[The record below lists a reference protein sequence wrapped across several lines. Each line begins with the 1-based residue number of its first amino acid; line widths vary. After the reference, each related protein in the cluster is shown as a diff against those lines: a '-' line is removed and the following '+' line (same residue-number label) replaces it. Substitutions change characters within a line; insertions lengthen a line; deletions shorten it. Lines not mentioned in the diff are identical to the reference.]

1 MRMCAFKYYVQRKG
15 NNFILTGYK
24 GKIATLLDDFSEE
37 VKRFDEKKVAEYK
50 EALER
55 FLDSLEG
62 VRAKDRDLA
71 LVSLFVAWDKMEEK
85 IPISRKKQE
94 EIINSEEYRSTTS
107 RSTSARN
114 EIEKRLRSVY
124 EQLSGNG

>member
-1 MRMCAFKYYVQRKG
+1 M
-15 NNFILTGYK
+15 TGYK

-71 LVSLFVAWDKMEEK
+71 LVSLFVAW
-85 IPISRKKQE
+85 
-94 EIINSEEYRSTTS
+94 
-107 RSTSARN
+107 
-114 EIEKRLRSVY
+114 
-124 EQLSGNG
+124 G